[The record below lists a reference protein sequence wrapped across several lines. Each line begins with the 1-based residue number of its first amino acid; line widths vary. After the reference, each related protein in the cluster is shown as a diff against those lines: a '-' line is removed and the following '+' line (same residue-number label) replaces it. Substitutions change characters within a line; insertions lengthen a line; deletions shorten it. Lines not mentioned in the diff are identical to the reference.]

1 MSRLTVA
8 LAARV
13 APIVERVKNEPV
25 AAATGASLALGLAA
39 SFGLPITSDQKL
51 ELGGALVAAAN
62 WWARSKSVSTNKL
75 VSGDVSQSAAGQPVT
90 IVSPDG
96 ATTTVGGTT
105 P

>member
-1 MSRLTVA
+1 VSLTARVS
-8 LAARV
+8 ARV

-25 AAATGASLALGLAA
+25 AAATGASLALSLAA
-39 SFGLPITSDQKL
+39 SFGLPITPDQKL

-75 VSGDVSQSAAGQPVT
+75 VQGAVVQSAAGEPVT

-96 ATTTVGGTT
+96 ATTTVGGTS
-105 P
+105 